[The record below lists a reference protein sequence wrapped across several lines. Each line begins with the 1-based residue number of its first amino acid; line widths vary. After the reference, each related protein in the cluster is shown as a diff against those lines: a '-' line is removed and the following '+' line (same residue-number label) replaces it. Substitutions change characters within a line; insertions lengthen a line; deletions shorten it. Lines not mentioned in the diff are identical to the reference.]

1 MPPRCMGIIIIA
13 FYSIIPKF
21 TLKIFTAG
29 KILKHTFN
37 NGMISIGE
45 VNFYVSTLAPPK
57 LQINSGL
64 L

>member
-45 VNFYVSTLAPPK
+45 VNFS
-57 LQINSGL
+57 
-64 L
+64 